1 MVVMV
6 SKVKAA
12 PKPAATSEVSQLLTC
27 IIVINFLSF
36 GMEGGQWGRGWRGC
50 NFVHTGILQPA
61 TVHCRYIAKSQ
72 SVYLVL
78 FRAEF

>member
-36 GMEGGQWGRGWRGC
+36 GMEGGGGGGGGGGWASGGGGGGD
-50 NFVHTGILQPA
+50 VTLS
-61 TVHCRYIAKSQ
+61 T
-72 SVYLVL
+72 LVFSNLLL
-78 FRAEF
+78 FIVDI

>member
-36 GMEGGQWGRGWRGC
+36 GMEGGEGGGWWASGGGGGGD
-50 NFVHTGILQPA
+50 VTLS
-61 TVHCRYIAKSQ
+61 T
-72 SVYLVL
+72 LVFSNLLL
-78 FRAEF
+78 FIVDI